1 MIDTNLILVEYMWSE
16 KIQKSQN
23 MRKHKQMLLIGEF
36 FGFEMHTASELRR
49 YHGQVSATI
58 KLGGKFINITRN
70 KAKFE
75 IDNYTVGRKVDRV
88 LLRTREEQNGKN
100 HNAILLL
107 FHDSN
112 GIVALTY
119 SCQKHWWEARVRF
132 PVSAGE
138 FHTSLSKHS
147 KLWKI
152 IFCRG
157 GPPSV
162 DKEEHALLFLVLC
175 PSEFFFEGLSLLRL
189 SFDPKIPEGGA
200 EGLDRITL
208 RPTSDQ
214 E

>member
-58 KLGGKFINITRN
+58 KLGGKIINITRN
-70 KAKFE
+70 KAKLEF
-75 IDNYTVGRKVDRV
+75 DNNTVGRKADRV

-100 HNAILLL
+100 HKAILLL

-112 GIVALTY
+112 GIVTLTY
-119 SCQKHWWEARVRF
+119 SCQTHWWEARVRF

-152 IFCRG
+152 IFCCG

-162 DKEEHALLFLVLC
+162 DKEEHALLFFGALPFRV
-175 PSEFFFEGLSLLRL
+175 FFL
-189 SFDPKIPEGGA
+189 GGPQSSTPW
-200 EGLDRITL
+200 L
-208 RPTSDQ
+208 
-214 E
+214 